1 MPARAAALDSAAAAR
16 FCRGMARPL
25 PRILSTPTARG
36 AASILFGMVLLGF
49 TDNFVRVI
57 AAESGL
63 WQFHA
68 LRSAL
73 AVPLMVVAA
82 LILGMPLRPRR
93 WKAVAVR
100 SGVQGAS
107 MLIYFGALAFM
118 PIAQVAAG
126 LFTAPIFVLLFA
138 AVFFGQRIGPRRL
151 AAVGIGFLGILVM
164 LRPDPASL
172 ELATFVPVAAGAFY
186 GLSNLLTRE
195 WCAEEPVAALLLS
208 FFLILGLAGVAG
220 SLVVA
225 GLPAAEGAPSAV
237 DFLVRPWGPL
247 SGPALLVIV
256 LQAAGSLLAVGCIA
270 WGYQSG
276 ETSYLTVFE
285 YFFLATASFWA
296 WAIWGETLDALGYL
310 GIALIV
316 GSGLL
321 IALSAAPGTSAA
333 RL

>member
-1 MPARAAALDSAAAAR
+1 MRQPLARL
-16 FCRGMARPL
+16 
-25 PRILSTPTARG
+25 LSTPTARG
-36 AASILFGMVLLGF
+36 AASILIGMALMGF

-68 LRSAL
+68 LRSAM
-73 AVPLMVVAA
+73 AVPLMIVAA
-82 LILGMPLRPRR
+82 LMLGMPLRPRR
-93 WKAVAVR
+93 WKRVAVR
-100 SGVQGAS
+100 SGVMAVS

-126 LFTAPIFVLLFA
+126 LFTAPIFVLLFS
-138 AVFFGQRIGPRRL
+138 AVLFGHRIGPRRL
-151 AAVGIGFLGILVM
+151 AAVGLGFAGILVM
-164 LRPDPASL
+164 LRPDPTDL
-172 ELATFVPVAAGAFY
+172 EPATFVPVAAGAFY

-195 WCAEEPVAALLLS
+195 WCAEEPVAPLLLA
-208 FFLILGLAGVAG
+208 FFLALGIAGLAG
-220 SLVVA
+220 SFVVA
-225 GLPAAEGAPSAV
+225 GLPAREGQETAA

-247 SGPALLVIV
+247 SGLALMVIFV
-256 LQAAGSLLAVGCIA
+256 QAAGSLLAVGCMA

-285 YFFLATASFWA
+285 YFFLVTASFWA
-296 WAIWGETLDALGYL
+296 WAIWGETLDATGYL
-310 GIALIV
+310 GIGLIA

-321 IALSAAPGTSAA
+321 IARAGAPGLSSA